1 MRCPYCQSSDTWR
14 LQPAPWMNHIHPR
27 MSNRRCSVCGHEF
40 ALWFKCLSLK
50 HRTAHNIVF
59 LSHVLLCLLAVC
71 VAVDIYQMSVDPLDS
86 YILKA
91 AATIGDFLVNKV
103 APLLHLR

>member
-1 MRCPYCQSSDTWR
+1 MLFR
-14 LQPAPWMNHIHPR
+14 
-27 MSNRRCSVCGHEF
+27 SNRRCSVCGHEF

-50 HRTAHNIVF
+50 HSTAHNIVF
-59 LSHVLLCLLAVC
+59 LSHVLLCLLAIC
-71 VAVDIYQMSVDPLDS
+71 VAVDVYQMSVDPLDS

-91 AATIGDFLVNKV
+91 SAAVGDFLVNKV